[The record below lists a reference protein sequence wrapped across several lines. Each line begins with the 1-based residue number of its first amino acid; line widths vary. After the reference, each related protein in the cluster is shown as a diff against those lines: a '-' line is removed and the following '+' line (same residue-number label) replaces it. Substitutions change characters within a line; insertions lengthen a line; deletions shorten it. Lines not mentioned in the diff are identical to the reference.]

1 MQNEETHDWQ
11 RWVAALQAKTDP
23 GLVDAAILAL
33 RPLVEE
39 TALRICRRRMVREQL
54 RLDFVAGS
62 VAEILAPRESRD
74 GMRRAPRVAEY
85 NSADGAFKD
94 WLFKVLDNLLKDQL
108 RTTGRRAARE
118 TAFSSISDDSHDV
131 EAPAADAKQ
140 IDPGVVLDRASP
152 FTTRDVGQLEH
163 WPALDRVLLLAVF
176 ELRHKL
182 PHATWQSWCQEA
194 SLPTPFPPEH
204 NIPLG
209 RGDWINLIA
218 VLLAASPNA
227 LQNRLRRRL
236 KLLQSDPLDYIREIQ
251 HDE

>member
-54 RLDFVAGS
+54 RLDFVAQS
-62 VAEILAPRESRD
+62 VAEVFAPRESRD
-74 GMRRAPRVAEY
+74 GIRLPPRVEEY
-85 NSADGAFKD
+85 NLDGCAFAG
-94 WLFKVLDNLLKDQL
+94 WLFRVLDRLLIDYLK
-108 RTTGRRAARE
+108 TTGRRAKWEA
-118 TAFSSISDDSHDV
+118 AFSSISHDIQLGETSV
-131 EAPAADAKQ
+131 IAEKQ
-140 IDPGVVLDRASP
+140 DQGIALDRISP
-152 FTTRDVGQLEH
+152 FTSRDIEHLES
-163 WPALDRVLLLAVF
+163 WPALDRILVLAVF

-182 PHATWQSWCQEA
+182 PHATWQRWCQEA
-194 SLPTPFPPEH
+194 SLPNPFPPEH

-209 RGDWINLIA
+209 RGDWINLVA
-218 VLLAASPNA
+218 KLLAASPNA

-236 KLLQSDPLDYIREIQ
+236 KLLQSDPLHYIREIQ
-251 HDE
+251 HEE